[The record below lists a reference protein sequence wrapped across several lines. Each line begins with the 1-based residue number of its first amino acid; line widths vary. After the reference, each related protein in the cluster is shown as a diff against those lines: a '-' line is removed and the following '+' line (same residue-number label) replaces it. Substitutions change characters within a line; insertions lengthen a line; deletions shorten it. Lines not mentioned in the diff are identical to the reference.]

1 MARKEFET
9 KVRVR
14 YAETDRMGY
23 CYYGNFAAYFEVA
36 RVEALRELGITYKQ
50 LEDEGV
56 ILPVLDYQVRYFKPA
71 YYDEMLTI
79 KTVIEQVKGARIYFT
94 YSTFNE
100 GGEELNK
107 ASTTLVFVDSKTKR
121 PMSPPEYLEKELSQ
135 VANTTD

>member
-23 CYYGNFAAYFEVA
+23 CYYGNFAVYFEVA

-56 ILPVLDYQVRYFKPA
+56 ILPVLDYQVHYFKPA

-121 PMSPPEYLEKELSQ
+121 PMSPPEYLAKELSQ

>member
-100 GGEELNK
+100 GERN
-107 ASTTLVFVDSKTKR
+107 
-121 PMSPPEYLEKELSQ
+121 
-135 VANTTD
+135 